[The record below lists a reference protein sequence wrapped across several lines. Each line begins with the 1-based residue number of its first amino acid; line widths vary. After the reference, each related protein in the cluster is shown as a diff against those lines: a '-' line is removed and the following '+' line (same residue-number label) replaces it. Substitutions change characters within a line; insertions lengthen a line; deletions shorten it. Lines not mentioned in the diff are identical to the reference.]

1 MPKFLGP
8 EVILDLCRFEL
19 PLFKLASRCR
29 EGAGLEGELRLTR
42 REGPPRL
49 RACSGASAEAPQR
62 PSCRICDLRP
72 SASFPTSSQS
82 FEPQS
87 PISRLSISISISV
100 SVSVALIGFETPLGS
115 SPILFLCKKITKFYF
130 VALSVVVVE
139 VVVVVVFVVVV
150 VVVVKLSVWLPRT
163 ICCVEGHSFIF
174 FSFF

>member
-1 MPKFLGP
+1 MDFLG
-8 EVILDLCRFEL
+8 FEL
-19 PLFKLASRCR
+19 PTFKLASRRR

-87 PISRLSISISISV
+87 PISRLSISVSV
-100 SVSVALIGFETPLGS
+100 SVSVALIGFDTPLGS

-130 VALSVVVVE
+130 VALSVVE
-139 VVVVVVFVVVV
+139 VVVVFVVVV
-150 VVVVKLSVWLPRT
+150 VVVVVVKLSVRLPRT
-163 ICCVEGHSFIF
+163 ICCVEGHSFF
-174 FSFF
+174 FSFFL